1 MRTLSVGDCIRF
13 AWETFKR
20 RPWILIGAFLLAI
33 IISNIPNLLG
43 TEPEFTPEGEIIL
56 QMPGALD
63 VVAFILSVVVAVL
76 VWTGL
81 ITFFL
86 RAHDNVEGV
95 QLADLWNPAPF
106 WRFLGAH
113 ILTGIVV
120 ALGFLAFVVPGII
133 LALGLAFVPY
143 LVVERGLGP
152 IEAMKESWRV
162 TKGYKGQMG
171 LLLLALIGIIILG
184 LLALGIGVFVAA
196 PIAMLAMTHAYRVLA
211 T

>member
-20 RPWILIGAFLLAI
+20 RPWILIGAFLLAM
-33 IISNIPNLLG
+33 IISNIPGMFG

-56 QMPGALD
+56 QMPSTLDLVALI
-63 VVAFILSVVVAVL
+63 FSVVVAVL

-152 IEAMKESWRV
+152 VDAMKESWRV
-162 TKGYKGQMG
+162 TKGHKGQVG
-171 LLLLALIGIIILG
+171 LLILALVGIVILG

>member
-13 AWETFKR
+13 GWETFKR
-20 RPWILIGAFLLAI
+20 RPWFLIGAFLLAMI
-33 IISNIPNLLG
+33 INGIPSVVG
-43 TEPEFTPEGEIIL
+43 PQPEFTPDGELLPQTLTTTDGIMLLLSI
-56 QMPGALD
+56 
-63 VVAFILSVVVAVL
+63 VVSVL
-76 VWTGL
+76 VWVGL

-95 QLADLWNPAPF
+95 QLADLWNPSPF

-120 ALGFLAFVVPGII
+120 SLGFLALVVPGVI

-152 IEAMKESWRV
+152 IEAMKESWRI
-162 TKGYKGQMG
+162 TKGYKGQVG
-171 LLLLALIGIIILG
+171 LLILALLGIVILG
-184 LLALGIGVFVAA
+184 LLALGIGVLVAI
-196 PIAMLAMTHAYRVLA
+196 PVAMLAMAHAYRALS

>member
-1 MRTLSVGDCIRF
+1 MRTLSAGDCIRF

-20 RPWILIGAFLLAI
+20 RPWILIGGFLLAM
-33 IISNIPNLLG
+33 IISGIPNMFG
-43 TEPEFTPEGEIIL
+43 TEPEFTPDGEIVPQI
-56 QMPGALD
+56 PSALD
-63 VVAFILSVVVAVL
+63 VVVFIVSAVVAVL

-95 QLADLWNPAPF
+95 QLGDLWNPAPF

-120 ALGFLAFVVPGII
+120 GLGFLAFVVPGVI

-143 LVVERGLGP
+143 MVVERGLGP
-152 IEAMKESWRV
+152 IDAMKESWRV
-162 TKGYKGQMG
+162 TKGYKGQVG
-171 LLLLALIGIIILG
+171 LLVLALVGIIILG
-184 LLALGIGVFVAA
+184 LLALGVGVFVAA
-196 PIAMLAMTHAYRVLA
+196 PIAMLAMAHAYRVLA